1 LNVVGMLSKHPF
13 ELPPGRKLTREEVAD
28 ALRLSIIA
36 ELDAVSL
43 YLQLARAID
52 DEKVRRVFEDIARE
66 EKTHVGEFLA
76 LLESMDP
83 EQVEELK
90 KGAKEVE
97 ELTGIKAP
105 GGDDQAKAVEEK
117 SGFGIEAIVSA
128 RVREA
133 VSNAR
138 LISRKLP
145 TARLGRGVDAAPFEP
160 VGGGREVAK
169 LGEIG
174 FKFKVSQRAV
184 DHAKAT
190 GQPLEIPDGLKA
202 ASMLA
207 SGEDKLIVEALASG
221 SGVKKAMGDW
231 GTPGQA
237 VLDLAAAV
245 AELAGRGLPR
255 PYVVFLNPSNY
266 IRLLTVS
273 EKTGVTDLERARMI
287 VDDIAASP
295 AVPEEKVI
303 VVSASPSVLDVVYGG
318 DSEVDYIGPEEG
330 GHAFKLWSTIA
341 VRVRNPS
348 GVVVLEKETG

>member
-1 LNVVGMLSKHPF
+1 MNVVGMLSKHPL

-52 DEKVRRVFEDIARE
+52 DEKIRRVFEDIARE

-97 ELTGIKAP
+97 ELTGVKAP

-117 SGFGIEAIVSA
+117 SEFDIEAIVSA

-145 TARLGRGVDAAPFEP
+145 TARLGRGVDAAPFETI
-160 VGGGREVAK
+160 GGGREVAK

-190 GQPLEIPDGLKA
+190 GQPLEIPEGLNA

-207 SGEDKLIVEALASG
+207 SGEDKLIVEALVAG

-245 AELAGRGLPR
+245 AELAGKGLPR

-287 VDDIAASP
+287 VDDIVASP
-295 AVPEEKVI
+295 VVPGDKVI

-341 VRVRNPS
+341 VRVRNPD
-348 GVVVLEKETG
+348 GIVVLEKKAG